1 MVKTLATIR
10 ARAAFKDYNRQHEAH
25 VGINH
30 KWQGNFFDPDGTR
43 TEFMEHD
50 TADGLPSPMS
60 RAPYFSKQ

>member
-1 MVKTLATIR
+1 MPKTLA
-10 ARAAFKDYNRQHEAH
+10 AVEAKAAFKDYKQAHEAH

-30 KWQGNFFDPDGTR
+30 KWQGNYFDPDGTR

-60 RAPYFSKQ
+60 HAPHFAQ